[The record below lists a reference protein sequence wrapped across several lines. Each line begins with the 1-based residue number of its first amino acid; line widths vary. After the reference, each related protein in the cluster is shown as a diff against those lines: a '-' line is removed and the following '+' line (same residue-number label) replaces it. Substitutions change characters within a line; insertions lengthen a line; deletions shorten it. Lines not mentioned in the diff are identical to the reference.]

1 MEPFSYHLP
10 SDRIAQRPCSPAD
23 DAKMLVVNRAS
34 GEISISQF
42 AYLPE
47 FLDPGDLLV
56 LNDTRVIPAR
66 LFGTLSGRP
75 VEVLLVREETEGM
88 WRVLGRPMKQLRRGG
103 EIECGEL
110 LRGRIEVT
118 KDDDIRCSFYTIDGS
133 SVTNALAHFGSM
145 PIPPYIRGGKGD
157 LQDRADYQTIFARD
171 DFAAGVGSVAAP
183 TASLHFTDRL
193 FARCERRGIR
203 WAFLTLHVGTASFL
217 PVYRPGANEPQ
228 LPGCEWFEMPIPT
241 RDAIKETKRAGGRVV
256 AVGTTVARALESV
269 AREPERLR
277 GETTLF
283 ITPGFEWRMATN
295 LVTNFHQPGTSHLLL
310 VESLLGRQLLG
321 AVYASAL
328 ADGFRFLSYGDGMV
342 VL

>member
-10 SDRIAQRPCSPAD
+10 ADRIAQRPCSPAD
-23 DAKMLVVNRAS
+23 DAKMLIVNRSS
-34 GEISISQF
+34 GDISISRF
-42 AYLPE
+42 AELPE
-47 FLDPGDLLV
+47 FLDSGDLLV

-75 VEVLLVREETEGM
+75 VEVLLIREETESV

-103 EIECGEL
+103 EIECGEV
-110 LRGRIEVT
+110 LRGRIEAD
-118 KDDDIRCSFYTIDGS
+118 KDDDLRCSFYTIDGS
-133 SVTNALAHFGSM
+133 SVTSAIAQVGSM

-171 DFAAGVGSVAAP
+171 DFAMGVGSVAAP

-193 FARCERRGIR
+193 FARCDNRGIQR
-203 WAFLTLHVGTASFL
+203 AFLTLHVGTASFL
-217 PVYRPGANEPQ
+217 PVYRPGLNEPQ
-228 LPGCEWFEMPIPT
+228 RPGSEWFELPIPS
-241 RDAIKETKRAGGRVV
+241 RDAINKTKRAGGRVV

-269 AREPERLR
+269 ARNPERLH
-277 GETTLF
+277 GETDIF
-283 ITPGFEWRMATN
+283 ITPGFEWRMASN

-310 VESLLGRQLLG
+310 VESLLGRRLL
-321 AVYASAL
+321 AEVYEAAL
-328 ADGFRFLSYGDGMV
+328 AEGFRFLSYGDGMV